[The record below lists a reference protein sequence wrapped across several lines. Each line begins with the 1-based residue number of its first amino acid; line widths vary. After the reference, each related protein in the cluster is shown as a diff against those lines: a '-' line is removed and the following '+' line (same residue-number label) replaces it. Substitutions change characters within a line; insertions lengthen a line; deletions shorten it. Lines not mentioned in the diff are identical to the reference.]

1 MNDHD
6 SDLLI
11 RLAARDEAALA
22 DLYDRHARSVHG
34 YALAITQ
41 RPSEAR
47 RALIKTFEALARG
60 PESASTASCLRRHL
74 LAVARP
80 VAWAE
85 RSRWRLRWRRL
96 PRSFA
101 LDPSSSPD
109 LIEEMDRV
117 SEDAAEDTL
126 LLAIEGFG
134 GVQLDQKDGQPVSP
148 ATSTRGTWRPPPPS
162 LRSLTLSRA
171 REAERPSRR
180 YARWLLSGAFLV
192 GALLLAVWT
201 DALSPRLPEVPYT
214 APAGRMGEPLKEELR
229 VRRHL
234 HWILEG
240 FRKEER

>member
-11 RLAARDEAALA
+11 RLAAHDGAALA
-22 DLYDRHARSVHG
+22 GLYDRHARSVHG
-34 YALAITQ
+34 YALAITR
-41 RPSEAR
+41 RPGEAR
-47 RALIKTFEALARG
+47 RALVKTFAALARG
-60 PESASTASCLRRHL
+60 PESASTAGCLRRHL

-80 VAWAE
+80 FAWAE
-85 RSRWRLRWRRL
+85 RSRWRLRWRQL

-109 LIEEMDRV
+109 LLEEMDRV
-117 SEDAAEDTL
+117 GEEAAEDTL
-126 LLAIEGFG
+126 LLAVEGFG
-134 GVQLDQKDGQPVSP
+134 GVQPDPKDGQPVSRSS
-148 ATSTRGTWRPPPPS
+148 STRGSWRPPPPS

-171 REAERPSRR
+171 LEAAKPSRR
-180 YARWLLSGAFLV
+180 YARWLVSGAFLV
-192 GALLLAVWT
+192 GGLLLAVWT
-201 DALSPRLPEVPYT
+201 DAIAPRLPEVPYT

>member
-6 SDLLI
+6 SDLLV
-11 RLAARDEAALA
+11 RLAARDGAALA

-41 RPSEAR
+41 RPGESR
-47 RALIKTFEALARG
+47 RALIKTFESLARG
-60 PESASTASCLRRHL
+60 PESASTAGCLRRHL

-80 VAWAE
+80 FAWAE

-126 LLAIEGFG
+126 LRAVEGFG
-134 GVQLDQKDGQPVSP
+134 GVQPDQPVS
-148 ATSTRGTWRPPPPS
+148 TSTRGTWRPPPPS
-162 LRSLTLSRA
+162 LRSLTLARA
-171 REAERPSRR
+171 REAARPSRR